1 VKRETANVK
10 RFPKFGMLDC
20 FRQSAIGNRQSAI
33 GNRQSAIGNRQSAIG
48 NRQSAINF
56 LPRKIVD

>member
-1 VKRETANVK
+1 
-10 RFPKFGMLDC
+10 MLDC
-20 FRQSAIGNRQSAI
+20 FRQSAI